1 MTEPARAEQ
10 RFDRDLA
17 EVTTVTI
24 DAAQTT
30 SQDTTDFVN
39 GFYRKL
45 AQADKREEERAFE
58 IRVFG
63 EPLPPTT
70 RELLFG
76 TEESK

>member
-1 MTEPARAEQ
+1 VTAPAKTVR
-10 RFDRDLA
+10 RFDRELA

-24 DAAQTT
+24 DAAQVA

-39 GFYRKL
+39 DFYRKI